1 MSRLFTCASETNPAI
16 SVLPNVVHQSVL
28 GHTCASDM
36 IGAVKPDAGTS
47 VVFSAWGTG
56 VVHPA
61 AASANTMADEELK
74 NRFIKITRLQEAPVP
89 LSYLLPSRTQA
100 LHPKH
105 CQTPRSWMT
114 QYQPT
119 RVQTPELSGW
129 FRAPHCLPTKPSCCV
144 AKDRREHFREAVKM
158 KR

>member
-16 SVLPNVVHQSVL
+16 SMLPNVVHQSVL

-61 AASANTMADEELK
+61 AASANTMAEEELK

-89 LSYLLPSRTQA
+89 LSYPLPSRTQA
-100 LHPKH
+100 PQPKH
-105 CQTPRSWMT
+105 SQTPRSWIAQYRRT
-114 QYQPT
+114 QL
-119 RVQTPELSGW
+119 QTPELSGW
-129 FRAPHCLPTKPSCCV
+129 FQVPPTRPIKRHV
-144 AKDRREHFREAVKM
+144 A
-158 KR
+158 